1 MGCGASL
8 PTAGAAEAE
17 ATTDLTPAAAKY
29 EEKTLRKLF
38 KSIDVDGDGNVS
50 KSELHAKLRADSAI
64 QDLLTKAGGSADYVR
79 SHSAT
84 HMCPHVPLAVP
95 TRAKS
100 SSHCRVCTVICERCR

>member
-64 QDLLTKAGGSADYVR
+64 QDMLTKAGGSADYVR

-84 HMCPHVPLAVP
+84 HMSHVPSRA
-95 TRAKS
+95 TRSAHTCQVFFS
-100 SSHCRVCTVICERCR
+100 LSRVHCDL